1 MGKSKEILEDL
12 NQEEIIITELE
23 DYDYYYYKLY
33 LENLML

>member
-12 NQEEIIITELE
+12 NQEEIIINEQE